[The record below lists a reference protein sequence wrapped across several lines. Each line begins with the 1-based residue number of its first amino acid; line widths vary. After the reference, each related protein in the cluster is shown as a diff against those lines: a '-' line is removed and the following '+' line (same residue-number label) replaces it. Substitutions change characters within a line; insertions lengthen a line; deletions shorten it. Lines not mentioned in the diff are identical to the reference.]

1 MAKLTTIVVATA
13 ISLLHSPTSYAFV
26 CVAPGSVRASNVV
39 LFGAK
44 LEGREII
51 ESTSQQRRDVLQTA
65 ISSLSFALPT
75 MMMVDTTFPS
85 AAAAAAVV
93 TDDIN
98 NTPPQNNVIRAP
110 GLCAYGTGE
119 GCDALSENNVYIQQ
133 LQQKSRDNG
142 EINKQEALDAYYTK
156 NYPDVFAVSD
166 KKMVRKANGRG
177 YVLYTTE
184 EVQTLTDDG
193 KIRLE
198 YPKTMGGRITDLTR
212 KPILVLV
219 E

>member
-13 ISLLHSPTSYAFV
+13 ISLLLSPTVHAFV
-26 CVAPGSVRASNVV
+26 SVAPTPARVTKVV

-44 LEGREII
+44 LEGREI
-51 ESTSQQRRDVLQTA
+51 EGTSQQRRDVLQTA
-65 ISSLSFALPT
+65 ISSSLSFALTT
-75 MMMVDTTFPS
+75 MMVGTTFPS
-85 AAAAAAVV
+85 AAAAV

-98 NTPPQNNVIRAP
+98 NTPPQNVIRAP

-142 EINKQEALDAYYTK
+142 ETNKQEALDAYYTK

-198 YPKTMGGRITDLTR
+198 YPKAMGGRVTDLTR

>member
-142 EINKQEALDAYYTK
+142 ETNKQEALDAYYTK

-166 KKMVRKANGRG
+166 KKMVRKANGK
-177 YVLYTTE
+177 
-184 EVQTLTDDG
+184 D
-193 KIRLE
+193 K
-198 YPKTMGGRITDLTR
+198 GGGTNTHR
-212 KPILVLV
+212 
-219 E
+219 

>member
-13 ISLLHSPTSYAFV
+13 ISLLLSPTVYAFV
-26 CVAPGSVRASNVV
+26 SVAPTSANRVTKVV

-44 LEGREII
+44 LEGREI
-51 ESTSQQRRDVLQTA
+51 EGTSQQRRDVLQTA
-65 ISSLSFALPT
+65 ILSSLSFALTT
-75 MMMVDTTFPS
+75 MMVGTTFPS
-85 AAAAAAVV
+85 AATAV

-98 NTPPQNNVIRAP
+98 NTPPQNVIRAP

-198 YPKTMGGRITDLTR
+198 YPKTMGGRVTDLTR

>member
-13 ISLLHSPTSYAFV
+13 IALLHSPTSYAFV
-26 CVAPGSVRASNVV
+26 SVAPGSARASKVV

-51 ESTSQQRRDVLQTA
+51 ESTSQQRRDVVQTA
-65 ISSLSFALPT
+65 ISSLSFALVTT
-75 MMMVDTTFPS
+75 MMVGTTFPS
-85 AAAAAAVV
+85 SATAAVI

-142 EINKQEALDAYYTK
+142 ETNKQEALDAYYTK

-166 KKMVRKANGRG
+166 KKMVRKANGKG
-177 YVLYTTE
+177 YVLYTKE

>member
-1 MAKLTTIVVATA
+1 MAKLTTIVMATA
-13 ISLLHSPTSYAFV
+13 ISLLLSPTSYAFV
-26 CVAPGSVRASNVV
+26 SVAPTSARVAKVV

-44 LEGREII
+44 LEGREI
-51 ESTSQQRRDVLQTA
+51 EGTSQQRRDVLQTA
-65 ISSLSFALPT
+65 ILSSLSFALTT
-75 MMMVDTTFPS
+75 MMVGTTFPS
-85 AAAAAAVV
+85 ATAAL

-98 NTPPQNNVIRAP
+98 NTPPQNVIRAP
-110 GLCAYGTGE
+110 GLCAYGAGE

-133 LQQKSRDNG
+133 LQQRSRDNG
-142 EINKQEALDAYYTK
+142 ETNKQEALDAYYTK

-166 KKMVRKANGRG
+166 QKMVRKANGMG

-184 EVQTLTDDG
+184 EVQTLRDDG

-198 YPKTMGGRITDLTR
+198 YPKAMGGRVTDLTR